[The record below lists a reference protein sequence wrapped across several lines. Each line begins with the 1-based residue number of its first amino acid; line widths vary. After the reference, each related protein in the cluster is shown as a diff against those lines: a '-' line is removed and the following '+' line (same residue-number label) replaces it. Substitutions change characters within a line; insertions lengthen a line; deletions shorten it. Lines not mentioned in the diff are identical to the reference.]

1 MMRKFLLWP
10 TVILLAFFYTRPLI
24 ADETIMIQF
33 ETNQGNIVAE
43 LFPDKAPKS
52 VENFLHYV
60 ESGYYDGLLFHRVI
74 PGFMIQAGGFEPGMK
89 DRPTTRDPIPNE
101 AGNGLK
107 NKRGSLAMAR
117 TADPHS
123 ATAQFFI
130 NVDDNDS
137 LDHVSPEA
145 NWGYAVFGQVKEG
158 MEVADAIVAAPT
170 GRAGPHADVPKED
183 ILILRATRIAME
195 GEEQAE

>member
-10 TVILLAFFYTRPLI
+10 TVILLALFYTRPLI

-130 NVDDNDS
+130 NVDDNKS
-137 LDHVSPEA
+137 LNHVSPEA

-170 GRAGPHADVPKED
+170 GRAGPHDDVPKED
-183 ILILRATRIAME
+183 ILILRATRIATD